1 MIVKLSG
8 GLGNQ
13 MFQYAFGKAAA
24 LKTGLSVVYD
34 YSAILNDKN
43 PLTTKRNFELEVFTC
58 EVPLV
63 NKKSVPEILI
73 GKENLIKKVLFKLAV
88 SLGFIRM
95 IRDPHPFCF
104 DAGIMDRLEDR
115 SYIEGYFQTQQY
127 FAPFE
132 EEIRRCFTFQREMSS
147 NSVKY
152 RNEILGCNAIA
163 IHIRRGDYANNPEI
177 TKIYGCCSDSYYK
190 RAIELVTERIN
201 NPHFFIFS
209 DEPEWVKKQDW
220 FRDYR
225 VTFVEGNS
233 GANSYED
240 MWLMS
245 LCKHNIIANSSF
257 SWWGAWLNRNKKKLV
272 IAPEKWF
279 ADATRNA
286 ETTDLIPINWLRI

>member
-24 LKTGLSVVYD
+24 LQTGLSVVYD

-43 PLTTKRNFELEVFTC
+43 PLTTRRNYELEVFAC

-63 NKKSVPEILI
+63 KKRSVTGMLV
-73 GKENLIKKVLFKLAV
+73 GRENLIKKVLFKLAD
-88 SLGFIRM
+88 SLGLIRM
-95 IRDPHPFCF
+95 IKDPHPFCF
-104 DAGIMDRLEDR
+104 DARIIHGLDRR
-115 SYIEGYFQTQQY
+115 SYVEGYFQTQLY
-127 FAPFE
+127 FASFE
-132 EEIRRCFTFQREMSS
+132 EEIRRCFTFQREMSA

-152 RNEILGCNAIA
+152 RDKIMGCNAVA

-177 TKIYGCCSDSYYK
+177 TKIYGCCSDSYYEESI
-190 RAIELVTERIN
+190 RLVTEHVK

-209 DEPEWVKKQDW
+209 DEQEWVKKQGW
-220 FRDYR
+220 FSNSQ

-233 GANSYED
+233 GSYSYED

-257 SWWGAWLNRNKKKLV
+257 SWWGAWLNGNKEKLV
-272 IAPEKWF
+272 IAPAKWF
-279 ADATRNA
+279 ADAARNA
-286 ETTDLIPINWLRI
+286 ETTDLIPGTWLRI